1 MNSPK
6 HFAITDD
13 VHQRTI
19 ILARLRLPW
28 LIVGLTGG
36 LAASFLVSKFEDV
49 LAANLYLVF
58 FIPVIVYLS
67 DAVGTQTEVIYVR
80 NLSTFKDNFAK
91 YLAKEILVGGF
102 LGAVLGVLLGLAAFA
117 WLRSVETAI
126 TVGFAMFLNTTIAP
140 VIAVVIPE
148 ILSKE
153 NIDPALGGGPFTTV
167 IQDFVSL
174 LIYFLVA
181 TAIIL

>member
-1 MNSPK
+1 
-6 HFAITDD
+6 
-13 VHQRTI
+13 
-19 ILARLRLPW
+19 
-28 LIVGLTGG
+28 
-36 LAASFLVSKFEDV
+36 
-49 LAANLYLVF
+49 
-58 FIPVIVYLS
+58 
-67 DAVGTQTEVIYVR
+67 
-80 NLSTFKDNFAK
+80 
-91 YLAKEILVGGF
+91 
-102 LGAVLGVLLGLAAFA
+102 
-117 WLRSVETAI
+117 
-126 TVGFAMFLNTTIAP
+126 MFLNTTIAP